1 MKSLKNCLKV
11 KQEEI
16 SNIQEEKIDVNN
28 EVYQILV
35 LKTDD
40 ENNQSSSNETS
51 LTNSIR
57 STDTNCNSSNNSSDD
72 YLIQANVF
80 K

>member
-1 MKSLKNCLKV
+1 MSLKNCLKV
-11 KQEEI
+11 KQREV

-72 YLIQANVF
+72 YLIQAKVF

>member
-1 MKSLKNCLKV
+1 MSLKNCLKV
-11 KQEEI
+11 KQREI

-57 STDTNCNSSNNSSDD
+57 SNDTNCNSSNNSSDD